1 MKITKMNLLNIIT
14 LIISL
19 ILMIFSSV
27 VLIFGKNQNYVLNDF
42 RLIALLGVII
52 SLIVFN
58 GVDLSIIKNK
68 LEEEKQDGIE

>member
-27 VLIFGKNQNYVLNDF
+27 ALIFGKNQNYVLNDF